1 MTTNSLPL
9 HLLQQSLSLTMPV
22 GKASHGDSVDLSCL
36 CGVSHV
42 TFEAFSVRVYAMP
55 LGTWVH
61 AGGR

>member
-1 MTTNSLPL
+1 
-9 HLLQQSLSLTMPV
+9 MPV
-22 GKASHGDSVDLSCL
+22 GKASHGDSIDLSCL